1 MPNWCSTTIKFYSEN
16 KKQVDEMYEKFREI
30 MGGKATE
37 ENDFGDGWMGNF
49 ANVFFPKLGADKIDC
64 RGWIDNID
72 APEEDGDCR
81 VFTIWTETAWG
92 AKMGIW
98 HEIVKNFYPDVCI
111 AYIAEECGCDYF
123 CVYDATEGCRY
134 FPDEFCV
141 DGCLPTKDGKCEY
154 IEDKYQFG
162 SVKEILEYLDKVLP
176 FKFRHTDDIYELNEE
191 IQKKLDEL
199 SDERE
204 YDEYLYFQASK
215 FEEISPAQFDFLT

>member
-1 MPNWCSTTIKFYSEN
+1 MPQWCSTTIKFYSEN
-16 KKQVDEMYEKFREI
+16 KSQVDDMYKKFREI
-30 MGGKATE
+30 MSGKPTE

-64 RGWIDNID
+64 RGWIEDID
-72 APEEDGDCR
+72 APEEDGNCR

-111 AYIAEECGCDYF
+111 AYIAEESSFDYF

-141 DGCLPTKDGKCEY
+141 DGY
-154 IEDKYQFG
+154 IPNKSGEFEQIEEKYAFG
-162 SVKEILEYLDKVLP
+162 SVQEILEYLEETLP
-176 FKFRHTDDIYELNEE
+176 FEFRHTDDLYELNEE
-191 IQKKLDEL
+191 IHQKLDKYEKEHEL
-199 SDERE
+199 EE
-204 YDEYLYFQASK
+204 GLYIQISK
-215 FEEISPAQFDFLT
+215 FEEISPAQFDFLM